1 MRAPFPTLFGRFNPR
16 PSSLTGEPK
25 PFGLLRGEKRTFQSA
40 PVIADGR
47 TPLTHR
53 TLLPNDF
60 FRLFREPVAEN
71 HVRIKDTEHPKKK
84 FE

>member
-1 MRAPFPTLFGRFNPR
+1 M
-16 PSSLTGEPK
+16 
-25 PFGLLRGEKRTFQSA
+25 FQSA

-71 HVRIKDTEHPKKK
+71 HVRIKDTEHPKKNLNENK
-84 FE
+84 GLRSARTSG

>member
-1 MRAPFPTLFGRFNPR
+1 MAINEVKALA
-16 PSSLTGEPK
+16 K
-25 PFGLLRGEKRTFQSA
+25 FQSA